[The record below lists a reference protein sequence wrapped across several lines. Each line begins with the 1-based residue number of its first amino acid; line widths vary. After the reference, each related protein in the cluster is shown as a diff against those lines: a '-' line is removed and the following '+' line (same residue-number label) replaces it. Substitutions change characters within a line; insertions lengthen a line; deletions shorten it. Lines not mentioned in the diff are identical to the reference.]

1 MSRKIKSIE
10 EIQAEEKVA
19 PAEYFRLVK
28 TERNMFKVEVI
39 QVVGDKVV
47 SVNEDE
53 ATYLPIAFDKM
64 RRKTGEQFFKAVQAE
79 HDGT

>member
-1 MSRKIKSIE
+1 MAFRGENNMKKVK
-10 EIQAEEKVA
+10 EEKVA

-39 QVVGDKVV
+39 TVENGKVT
-47 SVNEDE
+47 STNEDE
-53 ATYLPIAFDKM
+53 PTYLPIAFDKM